1 MARALGIGSRDGV
14 RLSPRQE
21 GLARCHHRPATT
33 ASPEIAAGVG
43 YESRGHYPAVI
54 RVQIRKARHP
64 VDDDGELG
72 CSRVPS
78 PPITAGPPMAGA
90 VARSAQPFTL
100 LDTRRRTDVATVA
113 LSSVLSSR
121 A

>member
-72 CSRVPS
+72 RSRVPS
-78 PPITAGPPMAGA
+78 PPITAGPPLAGA
-90 VARSAQPFTL
+90 VGRSPPTFSFRGTLRGPGVAAGAR
-100 LDTRRRTDVATVA
+100 
-113 LSSVLSSR
+113 SSVLSG
-121 A
+121 

>member
-1 MARALGIGSRDGV
+1 MAGTMGVGSRDGV

-21 GLARCHHRPATT
+21 GLARCHHRPATS
-33 ASPEIAAGVG
+33 ASPGTAAGVG
-43 YESRGHYPAVI
+43 CKGGVHHPAVI
-54 RVQIRKARHP
+54 RVQIRRARYP
-64 VDDDGELG
+64 VDDDGELD

-78 PPITAGPPMAGA
+78 PPITAGPPLVDA